1 MMRRA
6 AIIKQ
11 FVNTSRDPLALNLM
25 QVLCEM
31 GFEIELATD
40 QRSDLATFWR
50 NSGKEFHLSKYRTL
64 LPFTINDTFLYERF
78 LTMMLA
84 MRLNVDLAV
93 DVHGDFPPYIL
104 KNATPIIEYI
114 LWPTSAYLYGEE
126 HARFSSV
133 LGKLYLRPF
142 KFAGDVLTRLAPN
155 PFYLVTITQ
164 YVRRAVKR
172 LTGLDSHVIYPPVD
186 VPSFA
191 SGLEAPKDEKAMLVV
206 CRISPE
212 KQIERAIRIL
222 GIINEKERGWRLT
235 IAGALSPFNR
245 SYYEKLL
252 SLSKGLP
259 VEIRP
264 NQTKG
269 EILAASAS
277 SGVYL
282 HTMLGEHFGISII
295 EAMASGLVPVVPDF
309 GGAIEFVPSS
319 LRYREERQ
327 AAEIIL
333 EAKNVSDTARR
344 SLSERAKDF
353 SEASFRS
360 KFKEYLRSL
369 GF

>member
-1 MMRRA
+1 
-6 AIIKQ
+6 
-11 FVNTSRDPLALNLM
+11 
-25 QVLCEM
+25 M
-31 GFEIELATD
+31 GFETELATD
-40 QRSDLATFWR
+40 QRSNLATFWK
-50 NSGKEFHLSKYRTL
+50 NSGREFQLSKYRTL

-84 MRLNVDLAV
+84 MRLDVDLAI
-93 DVHGDFPPYIL
+93 DAHGDFPPYIL
-104 KNATPIIEYI
+104 KNGTPIVEYI
-114 LWPTSAYLYGEE
+114 LWPTAAYLYGEE

-133 LGKLYLRPF
+133 FGKLYLHPF
-142 KFAGDVLTRLAPN
+142 KSVGDTLTRLAPN
-155 PFYLVTITQ
+155 PFYLITITQ

-186 VPSFA
+186 VSSFA
-191 SGLEAPKDEKAMLVV
+191 GGLKAPKDEKKILVI

-212 KQIERAIRIL
+212 KQIERALKIL
-222 GIINEKERGWRLT
+222 RIINEKEQGWRLT

-252 SLSKGLP
+252 TLSRGLP

-264 NQTKG
+264 NQTKD

-295 EAMASGLVPVVPDF
+295 EAMAAGLAPVVPDF

-319 LRYREERQ
+319 LRYRDERQ

-333 EAKNVSDTARR
+333 ETKTVSDTVRR
-344 SLSERAKDF
+344 NLSKKAEDF

-360 KFKEYLRSL
+360 NFKEYLRSL